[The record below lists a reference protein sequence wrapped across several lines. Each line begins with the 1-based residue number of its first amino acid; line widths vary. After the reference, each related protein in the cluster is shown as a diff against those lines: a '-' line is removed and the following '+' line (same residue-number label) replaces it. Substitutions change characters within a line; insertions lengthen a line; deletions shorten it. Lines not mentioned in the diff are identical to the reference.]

1 MKKFTFFS
9 TFVLIFLSSYL
20 SAQKQVF
27 TYQFDKPQLKTSS
40 DGYTDIMYKNCINMG
55 KEGMPLLP
63 QFSANL
69 LLPPGTEISSV
80 KVTGVEYYTEENEVA
95 IRPASR
101 QFPISVGAPK
111 GYHPVPDQKIY
122 SSDAAYPSEETSAIY
137 TGFLSGHAM
146 GSFHICPVVYFPS
159 LLKAKFIKSVTIEVN
174 EKTTELATHALDMLR
189 SNKSV
194 NDRIISIAQHHDF
207 LQNYN
212 AMAKRDN
219 PTYDLL
225 LITKNSFLPYFS
237 NYIAYKQST
246 GYKVI
251 CKTVEN
257 IYSQYPGTDN
267 PMKIRNC
274 IIDLYQNSGISYVIL
289 AGDADPNS
297 TTDNIVPKRGFYAD
311 PGSGYADN
319 DIPSDMYYGCL
330 DGTWNNNNNDK
341 WGEAGEEDLYHEV
354 SVGRLCVDSPSEIQN
369 ILNKLT
375 LYQSSP
381 VIADI
386 NKGLMVGEQ
395 LDSQTY
401 GDTYKEEVAN
411 GATSNGYTTAGFP
424 EILTY
429 LVFMKA
435 RANWEKENIFNKFN
449 TGTHLLNHLGH
460 SNVDYNMKM
469 YNTDVT
475 TTNFQ
480 NNGINHGFVIGYSQG
495 CYNGSFDNRDDG
507 GNFGTEDCFAEK
519 ITTLAT
525 GEVACISN
533 SRYGWYSGGSTNGG
547 SQFFDRQFFDALFG
561 ESIYHI
567 GDMNADSKEDNA
579 SYIVSDEVVKW
590 CGYESNLFGDPS
602 MDIWTDVPSAIT
614 ATYPESVSVGI
625 NQIDFQTN
633 TPFARIALMQSDS
646 LIGRGLA
653 DANGNATI
661 MLNSA
666 ILDINPISVSIIG
679 HNRIRHQGTMIVISN
694 QPYVMYQSNQV
705 NDNLGNNN
713 HQLDPGETVGLTV
726 DLKNVGTQPA
736 SNVVAKLRSSDSNIS
751 ISDSTENYG
760 NIPAGQTIS
769 MENAYGFT
777 VSDTIADQHNINFS
791 LRITGDTVWNSHFN
805 IIANAPVL
813 NIGSLSI
820 NDSQGGNGNFRLDP
834 GETVALSISTSNLGH
849 SNALNTIGNI
859 TSNSPYVTINS
870 GSFSLDTLSVNETA
884 TATFNLTVSADA
896 PIGSIA
902 DINYTVTSG
911 GYTAHKTFISKI
923 GLVLEDFESGNFT
936 HFSWTQSGNQ
946 PWTVTNVSPYEGI
959 YSAKS
964 GTITN
969 NQKSQLSL
977 VMNIVNADSISFY
990 LKTSSEGNWDFLKF
1004 YIDASLINKWSG
1016 ETPWTKV
1023 TFPVAAGNH
1032 TFKWEYMKDGSSS
1045 SGSDCAWIDYI
1056 VFPAVAPTGMTVS
1069 GAIMYA
1075 NSVNTP
1081 LSGLMVNL
1089 KNAAG
1094 NVVGTSTTNATG
1106 TYTFTAVPAGNYT
1119 LGVTTNKVWGGVSA
1133 SDVLLYRKHVANIS
1147 MLNGIYLASGDVNAS
1162 GSLTASDI
1170 LLVRKR
1176 IAAVINSFST
1186 GDWLFNNA
1194 PIVVGS
1200 SNITQ
1205 NFNGIVYGDANG
1217 SYIPTAKTVITPGY
1231 TEGKLS
1237 IGTVNM
1243 VSGVAS
1249 VPVYISDISD
1259 LGAFQFTIQYDAKK
1273 LHFDNL
1279 TNAYPGLDDITIGTN
1294 IPGYITFVWATE
1306 TNGISISNGI
1316 LFNLN
1321 FTSLSNEESEI
1332 AWSNM
1337 PTLRE
1342 FSDYDGNVFELTYA
1356 NGSVSVT
1363 TVIPTIGNTTM
1374 DIYPNP
1380 NNGNFSLRL
1389 GDNQNSPVT
1398 VKVVNSLGKT
1408 VFEEK
1413 NIVADGTFSMNLNN
1427 QPKGIYFITVSGRNH
1442 NFTKMFVIQ

>member
-1 MKKFTFFS
+1 MKKITFFS
-9 TFVLIFLSSYL
+9 AFVLIFLSSYL

-27 TYQFDKPQLKTSS
+27 TYQFDKPQLKASS
-40 DGYTDIMYKNCINMG
+40 DGYTDISYKNCINMG
-55 KEGMPLLP
+55 KEGTPLLP

-80 KVTGVEYYTEENEVA
+80 KVTGVEYYTEENGIA

-101 QFPISVGAPK
+101 QFPISIGAPK
-111 GYHPVPDQKIY
+111 GYRAVPDQKIY

-174 EKTTELATHALDMLR
+174 EKTTEQATRALDMLR

-207 LQNYN
+207 LQTYN

-219 PTYDLL
+219 PTYDIL

-237 NYIAYKQST
+237 DYIAYKQST
-246 GYKVI
+246 GYAVI
-251 CKTVEN
+251 CKTVED
-257 IYSQYPGTDN
+257 IYSQYTGTDN

-274 IIDLYQNSGISYVIL
+274 IIDLYQNNGIGYVIL

-297 TTDNIVPKRGFYAD
+297 ATDNIVPKRGFFAD

-330 DGTWNNNNNDK
+330 DGTWNNNNNNK
-341 WGEAGEEDLYHEV
+341 WGESGEEDLYHEV
-354 SVGRLCVDSPSEIQN
+354 SVGRLCVDSQTEIQN
-369 ILNKLT
+369 VLNKLT

-424 EILTY
+424 ASFDISRLYESQG
-429 LVFMKA
+429 
-435 RANWEKENIFNKFN
+435 NWEKENIFNKFN

-495 CYNGSFDNRDDG
+495 CYNGSFDNRDVNG
-507 GNFGTEDCFAEK
+507 GFGTEDCFAEK

-533 SRYGWYSGGSTNGG
+533 SRYGWYSGGSTNGA
-547 SQFFDRQFFDALFG
+547 SQFFDREFFDALFG
-561 ESIYHI
+561 ENIYNI
-567 GDMNADSKEDNA
+567 GDINADSKDDNA
-579 SYIVSDEVVKW
+579 SNITSDEVIKW
-590 CGYESNLFGDPS
+590 CGYETNLFGDPS
-602 MDIWTDVPSAIT
+602 MDIWTATPSELT

-633 TPFARIALMQSDS
+633 TPFARIALMQNDS
-646 LIGRGLA
+646 LIGRGVA

-661 MLNSA
+661 MLNNA
-666 ILDINPISVSIIG
+666 ITDVNPVSVSIIG
-679 HNRIRHQGTMIVISN
+679 HNRIRHQGSIIIISN
-694 QPYVMYQSNQV
+694 QPYVMYQSHQII
-705 NDNLGNNN
+705 DNLGNNN
-713 HQLDPGETVGLTV
+713 NQLDPGETVGLTV
-726 DLKNVGTQPA
+726 GLKNLGTQPA
-736 SNVVAKLRSSDSNIS
+736 SNVVATLRSSDGNIN

-760 NIPAGQTIS
+760 NIPAGEIIS
-769 MENAYGFT
+769 KDNAYGFT
-777 VSDTIADQHNINFS
+777 VSDTIADQHNISFN

-813 NIGSLSI
+813 SVGSLSI
-820 NDSQGGNGNFRLDP
+820 NDGQGGNGRLDP
-834 GETVALSISTSNLGH
+834 GETVVLSIATSNLGH
-849 SNALNTIGNI
+849 SNALNTISNI
-859 TSNSPYVTINS
+859 TTNSPYVTINS
-870 GSFSLDTLSVNETA
+870 GSFSLDTLSVNEMA
-884 TATFNLTVSADA
+884 TATFNLTISAGA
-896 PIGSIA
+896 PIGAIA

-911 GYTAHKTFISKI
+911 GYTAHKTFGPKI
-923 GLVLEDFESGNFT
+923 GLVLEDFESNNFT
-936 HFSWTQSGNQ
+936 HFSWTQGGNQ
-946 PWTVTNVSPYEGI
+946 PWAITNVDPYEGV

-969 NQKSQLSL
+969 SQKSQLSL
-977 VMNIVNADSISFY
+977 VMNVAVADSISFY
-990 LKTSSEGNWDFLKF
+990 LKTSSEGNWDYLKF

-1016 ETPWTKV
+1016 ETPWIKV
-1023 TFPVAAGNH
+1023 AFPVTAGNH
-1032 TFKWEYMKDGSSS
+1032 TFKWEYMKDNSQSG
-1045 SGSDCAWIDYI
+1045 GSDCAWLDYI
-1056 VFPAVAPTGMTVS
+1056 IFPAAVPSGSSVS
-1069 GAIMYA
+1069 GAITYA
-1075 NSVNTP
+1075 NTNNTP
-1081 LSGLMVNL
+1081 LSGLTVNL
-1089 KNAAG
+1089 KNAGG
-1094 NVVGTSTTNATG
+1094 NIVGTSTTNATG
-1106 TYTFTAVPAGNYT
+1106 NYAFTAIPAGNYT
-1119 LGVTTNKVWGGVSA
+1119 LGVTTNKIWDGVTA
-1133 SDVLLYRKHVANIS
+1133 TDVLLYRKHVANVS

-1170 LLVRKR
+1170 LLIRKR
-1176 IAAVINSFST
+1176 IAFVTNSFQT
-1186 GDWLFNNA
+1186 GDWLFNNM

-1217 SYIPTAKTVITPGY
+1217 SYIPTETKSTPAQQGLMNLRTVDATKGD
-1231 TEGKLS
+1231 
-1237 IGTVNM
+1237 V
-1243 VSGVAS
+1243 V
-1249 VPVYISDISD
+1249 VPIRVSDIQNMGS
-1259 LGAFQFTIQYDAKK
+1259 FQFTVQYDATK
-1273 LHFDNL
+1273 LQLAGVTDWFAGINDV
-1279 TNAYPGLDDITIGTN
+1279 TIGSPA
-1294 IPGYITFVWATE
+1294 PGYITFVWAADV
-1306 TNGISISNGI
+1306 NGINISDDVLCNI
-1316 LFNLN
+1316 H
-1321 FTSLSNEESEI
+1321 FTSNSVDASALSFV
-1332 AWSNM
+1332 SN
-1337 PTLRE
+1337 PTKIE
-1342 FSDYDGNVFELTYA
+1342 FSDYEGNLFTPEFM
-1356 NGSVSVT
+1356 NGSVGSIT
-1363 TVIPTIGNTTM
+1363 GIGELSQNSLN
-1374 DIYPNP
+1374 IYPNP
-1380 NNGNFSLRL
+1380 NNGKFAFTVNHA
-1389 GDNQNSPVT
+1389 GKVN
-1398 VKVVNSLGKT
+1398 VKVVNSLGKV
-1408 VFEEK
+1408 VFEQTYS
-1413 NIVADGTFSMNLNN
+1413 GTQNNYNLNLQN
-1427 QPKGIYFITVSGRNH
+1427 QPKGYYLMTVTTDKNCISK
-1442 NFTKMFVIQ
+1442 TIIIQ